1 MKYSASKSLKKPT
14 FSGILTLVDF
24 HMGRPLK
31 TMLFLLAASG
41 SLWAQNGRISIEQ
54 DPAIGQLLEIYSEG
68 NSEAQYYTIQVGFGN
83 YSLAEQLKS
92 EVEVDFPQYT
102 AKIVFDSPTYRVHIG
117 RFRDRLD
124 AEREFIEVRKKYPA
138 ALLLRPG
145 DR

>member
-1 MKYSASKSLKKPT
+1 MENTAAQSLKKPT
-14 FSGILTLVDF
+14 FSAFLTLVNTDV
-24 HMGRPLK
+24 GRPLK
-31 TMLFLLAASG
+31 TMLFLLAATG

-54 DPAIGQLLEIYSEG
+54 DPAISQLLEIYSEG

-83 YSLAEQLKS
+83 YSLAERLRS
-92 EVEVDFPQYT
+92 EVEIDFPQYT

-124 AEREFIEVRKKYPA
+124 AEREFLEVRKKYPA